1 MVSALFDFE
10 FWMFDF
16 SPQLRGFLAAVALQ
30 RQPYLSVDN
39 LRPNGGEIRRVGRF
53 RPRGCGGF
61 WLRLPCKGNPTEV
74 WIICA
79 LRVIRFLLGVIRG

>member
-39 LRPNGGEIRRVGRF
+39 LRPTGD
-53 RPRGCGGF
+53 
-61 WLRLPCKGNPTEV
+61 K
-74 WIICA
+74 
-79 LRVIRFLLGVIRG
+79 FLLGVIRG